1 MLNFNIDQGVRSMKD
16 SVSAVFVSKTRVY
29 FIKRQNYLPAFPGYH
44 ATPGGKIDPSDGH
57 SNLDPKIWPTTI
69 APNILQALI
78 REVQEELDYDLLEG
92 IRKGEV
98 SSIDYIGVAITPEF
112 NPYRFNNYY
121 LKITLAEEINFNVD
135 ANEAL
140 FGEWKTPLEFL
151 EDYSSGKML
160 AVPPTIRMLEVFA
173 KNLLHEKPIDFMP
186 PFDNETDVP
195 MFESI
200 AGVRQIMPLSNT
212 FPPANRTNAFII
224 GDDGR
229 KKILVDP
236 SPKNEN
242 ELGKFLNTIDK
253 VGFDSIFL
261 THHHPDHYQYSRE
274 IALKYGVAIELSE
287 YTLKN
292 IGTEYFKDIVVVI
305 RKEGDIVTTSLG
317 QDIYVYEIPGHDE
330 GQLGLAPKNLAW
342 FLVGDLIQTIGTV
355 VIGAPEGDMKKYFS
369 SLERVISLKPAN
381 IIPSHG
387 IILGGTHKLS
397 ETLKHRKIRE
407 EQIIDLVKHNKT
419 EEEILHIIYQN
430 INIKLLPYAKKT
442 LDAHLLK
449 LKDEQ
454 RI

>member
-1 MLNFNIDQGVRSMKD
+1 MKD

-212 FPPANRTNAFII
+212 FPRP
-224 GDDGR
+224 
-229 KKILVDP
+229 
-236 SPKNEN
+236 
-242 ELGKFLNTIDK
+242 
-253 VGFDSIFL
+253 
-261 THHHPDHYQYSRE
+261 
-274 IALKYGVAIELSE
+274 IEQMRL
-287 YTLKN
+287 
-292 IGTEYFKDIVVVI
+292 
-305 RKEGDIVTTSLG
+305 
-317 QDIYVYEIPGHDE
+317 
-330 GQLGLAPKNLAW
+330 
-342 FLVGDLIQTIGTV
+342 
-355 VIGAPEGDMKKYFS
+355 
-369 SLERVISLKPAN
+369 
-381 IIPSHG
+381 
-387 IILGGTHKLS
+387 
-397 ETLKHRKIRE
+397 
-407 EQIIDLVKHNKT
+407 
-419 EEEILHIIYQN
+419 
-430 INIKLLPYAKKT
+430 
-442 LDAHLLK
+442 
-449 LKDEQ
+449 
-454 RI
+454 